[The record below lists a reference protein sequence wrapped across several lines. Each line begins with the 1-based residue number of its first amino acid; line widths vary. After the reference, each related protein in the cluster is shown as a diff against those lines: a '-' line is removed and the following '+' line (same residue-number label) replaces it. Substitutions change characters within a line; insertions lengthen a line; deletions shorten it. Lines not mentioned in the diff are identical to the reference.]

1 MGLFYLLIVLIAVSG
16 TQVLRHAIKMH
27 AAVNEPP
34 HGIAAVLE
42 PTLDRATGTRCSTH
56 QVCNLPQLHTRQA

>member
-16 TQVLRHAIKMH
+16 TQVLRQMH

-34 HGIAAVLE
+34 HGIVAVLE
-42 PTLDRATGTRCSTH
+42 PTLNRATGIRYSTH